1 MPETNSGVLSN
12 KARQLTQSHLTLA
25 RQINPF
31 FKTIIV
37 TGNCG
42 AGKTE
47 LIKAIRLKD
56 PSFGWLQSVTT
67 RPIRPS
73 DNPEEYR
80 NVTTKEFEEMER
92 RGEFLWTLSFDN
104 QSYGTRKDVV
114 HNILMSKTPTLVHLV
129 PERIRP
135 LLDCIEQRG
144 LVIFLDATD
153 ETIRRRLEK
162 RNPNESP
169 EKRIQECVAWRS
181 FMRDSDIPFVTIL
194 NECDSTEAIHPD
206 VVEAAIEHM
215 MYPSKDLL
223 ERLGHII

>member
-1 MPETNSGVLSN
+1 MPEMNSRTLHRPTAES
-12 KARQLTQSHLTLA
+12 RLTLA

-47 LIKAIRLKD
+47 LIKAIRNKD
-56 PSFGWLQSVTT
+56 SSFGWLQSVTT
-67 RPIRPS
+67 RPRRPS

-80 NVTTKEFEEMER
+80 NVTAKEFEEMER

-104 QSYGTRKDVV
+104 QSYGTRRDVV

-135 LLDCIEQRG
+135 LLECIEQRG

-153 ETIRRRLEK
+153 ETIRQRLKK
-162 RNPNESP
+162 RNPKESP
-169 EKRIQECVAWRS
+169 EKRIQECAEWRS
-181 FMRDSDIPFVTIL
+181 FMQSSGIPFVTIL

-206 VVEAAIEHM
+206 VVEAAIDHM
-215 MYPSKDLL
+215 MYPPKDLL
-223 ERLGHII
+223 EKLGHIV